1 MTLPAHPHFAAPR
14 SGAKQRRAES
24 RLQDAAQAQLLETNE
39 RAFRAFARGH
49 AVGLVLFAQARLLGR
64 LQALRILASELD
76 WADLTVEFSVLGT
89 RLLQILQGQR
99 RGDDEARVSR
109 LTRPRL
115 TRPQVHAGVEPRA
128 AASF

>member
-1 MTLPAHPHFAAPR
+1 MTPPAHPHSVAPR
-14 SGAKQRRAES
+14 SGAKQRHAVWR
-24 RLQDAAQAQLLETNE
+24 RKQAAQAQVLEANE

-49 AVGLVLFAQARLLGR
+49 AAGLALFAQARLLGR

-76 WADLTVEFSVLGT
+76 WADLTVELSVLGT
-89 RLLQILQGQR
+89 RLLRILQGQR
-99 RGDDEARVSR
+99 RGNDEANASR
-109 LTRPRL
+109 RARPRL